1 MSIDRTKIVVVD
13 DSVDEV
19 DGPKKPV
26 KNDSED
32 DGDDDDDDSK
42 GGGGLIPVSD
52 EESDHSEDDGKK
64 KIYEKEKGT
73 IKNLLAEI
81 GWLSY

>member
-32 DGDDDDDDSK
+32 DKDDDDDSK
-42 GGGGLIPVSD
+42 GGGGLIPVTD